1 MNKNKIASL
10 VLLISIL
17 LIIVFFIPGCNSKG
31 TEIQEKVQE
40 ALNKEPAAVEEI
52 IICKNIDSN
61 FAPVNPTN
69 VFPSGTD
76 AIYLAVKYKNFT
88 KEDSLKAVWS
98 YLEIGKEIS
107 TQEFIPEKFGSGYHS
122 FNIKVAEG
130 FPSGKYSIKVYFND
144 ELFKTLEFTVQ

>member
-10 VLLISIL
+10 ILLISIL
-17 LIIVFFIPGCNSKG
+17 PVMVFFIPGCNSKSA
-31 TEIQEKVQE
+31 EIQEKVQE
-40 ALNKEPAAVEEI
+40 VLNKEPAAVEEI

-69 VFPSGTD
+69 VFPSGTI
-76 AIYLAVKYKNFT
+76 AVYLAVKYKNFT

-107 TQEFIPEKFGSGYHS
+107 TQEFTPEKFGSAYHS
-122 FNIKVAEG
+122 FNIKYAEG
-130 FPSGKYSIKVYFND
+130 FPSGKYNVKVYFNG
-144 ELFKTLEFTVQ
+144 ELLKTLEFTVQ

>member
-17 LIIVFFIPGCNSKG
+17 LIMVFFIPGCNINGEK
-31 TEIQEKVQE
+31 IQEKVQE

-52 IICKNIDSN
+52 VICKSIDSN
-61 FAPVNPTN
+61 FAPVDPTN
-69 VFPSGTD
+69 VFPYGTI
-76 AIYLAVKYKNFT
+76 AVYLAVKYKNFT

-107 TQEFIPEKFGSGYHS
+107 TQEFTPEKFGSGYHN
-122 FNIKVAEG
+122 FNIKITEG
-130 FPSGKYSIKVYFND
+130 FPSGKYNIKVYFNG
-144 ELFKTLEFTVQ
+144 ELLKTLEFTVQ